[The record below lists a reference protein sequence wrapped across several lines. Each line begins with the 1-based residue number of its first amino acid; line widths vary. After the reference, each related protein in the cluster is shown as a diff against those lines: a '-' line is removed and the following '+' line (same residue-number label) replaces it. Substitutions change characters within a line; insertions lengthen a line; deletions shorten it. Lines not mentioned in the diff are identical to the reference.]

1 MTSQLFLAVKD
12 SRTDLKIL
20 CLTTGTKCLAEKQLP
35 VDGSLVHDSHA
46 EVLARRC
53 FIRYLLN
60 EISKIKCSD
69 DKSCTSDI
77 VEHSD
82 EADKFRIKPN
92 LEFVLF
98 ISHTPCGDASIIPK
112 VQKRVLEVD
121 GQGDDKNCKRIKL
134 EFDDIHRTGAK
145 CVQSSELQDSRE
157 NGAKYHTPGPLR
169 TKPGRGDPTISMSC
183 SDKITRWLVLGVQG
197 ALLDSLI
204 TKPIYLSAIVIG
216 K

>member
-1 MTSQLFLAVKD
+1 MADK
-12 SRTDLKIL
+12 DLKIL

-35 VDGSLVHDSHA
+35 IDGSLVHDSHA

-53 FIRYLLN
+53 LIRYLFN
-60 EISKIKCSD
+60 EIAKLKCN
-69 DKSCTSDI
+69 DKEPINTSDI
-77 VEHSD
+77 VERNTD
-82 EADKFRIKPN
+82 GTDKKFKIKPN
-92 LEFVLF
+92 LDLVLF

-112 VQKRVLEVD
+112 IQKRTLEVD
-121 GQGDDKNCKRIKL
+121 SEQVTSCKRLKSEL
-134 EFDDIHRTGAK
+134 DDIHRTGAK
-145 CVQSSELQDSRE
+145 CVQSSELQDTRE
-157 NGAKYHTPGPLR
+157 SGANYHTPGPLR
-169 TKPGRGDPTISMSC
+169 IKPGRGDPTISMSC